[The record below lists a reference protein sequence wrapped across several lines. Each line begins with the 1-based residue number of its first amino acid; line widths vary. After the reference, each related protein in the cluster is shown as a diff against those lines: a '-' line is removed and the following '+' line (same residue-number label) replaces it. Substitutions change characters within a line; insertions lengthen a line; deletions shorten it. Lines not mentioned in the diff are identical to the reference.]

1 MCVKADTTNEMLFAT
16 NNKKMSK
23 YSYLM
28 STESLK
34 LASRDASCALAGRTW
49 IRLSFTIDAAIVQ
62 PFGKPPLLSI
72 FILGHNAVFPEDEVS
87 KLKTS
92 TINSKRASLRF
103 VCCRHVI
110 AKSFT
115 SG

>member
-1 MCVKADTTNEMLFAT
+1 MCVKAETTNEMLFAT

-72 FILGHNAVFPEDEVS
+72 FFLGHNAVFPEDEGS

-103 VCCRHVI
+103 VCCRYVI

-115 SG
+115 

>member
-1 MCVKADTTNEMLFAT
+1 MCVKAETTNEMLFAT

-49 IRLSFTIDAAIVQ
+49 IRLSFTIDGAIVQ

-72 FILGHNAVFPEDEVS
+72 FILGHNAVFPED
-87 KLKTS
+87 
-92 TINSKRASLRF
+92 
-103 VCCRHVI
+103 
-110 AKSFT
+110 
-115 SG
+115 

>member
-1 MCVKADTTNEMLFAT
+1 MCVKAETTNEMLFAT
-16 NNKKMSK
+16 NNTKMSK
-23 YSYLM
+23 NSYLM

-49 IRLSFTIDAAIVQ
+49 IRLSFTDGAIVQ

-103 VCCRHVI
+103 VCCRYVI
-110 AKSFT
+110 AKSFPL
-115 SG
+115 G